1 MFPRYFGR
9 RERYENL
16 VFREDVLAWN
26 YMLDDAR
33 KLAEE
38 RNVKFSKRQIRIG
51 IDMPEST
58 FGNIVQEKAYE

>member
-1 MFPRYFGR
+1 MKK
-9 RERYENL
+9 L

-33 KLAEE
+33 KLAKE
-38 RNVKFSKRQIRIG
+38 RNVKFTKRHIRIG

-58 FGNIVQEKAYE
+58 FGNIVQVKG